1 MHPQHGCPHFS
12 AAQHKT
18 RFNDEIYF
26 RFQITFQASNETGQ
40 QKLNKQK
47 RISTNQATCA
57 LDSERKL
64 ANFWQSN

>member
-1 MHPQHGCPHFS
+1 MAVHTLVQPNIKHG
-12 AAQHKT
+12 
-18 RFNDEIYF
+18 FNDEIYL

-47 RISTNQATCA
+47 RISTNQATCT

-64 ANFWQSN
+64 ANVWQSN

>member
-1 MHPQHGCPHFS
+1 MAVHTLVQPNIKHG
-12 AAQHKT
+12 
-18 RFNDEIYF
+18 FNDEIYF

-47 RISTNQATCA
+47 RISTNRATCA

-64 ANFWQSN
+64 VNFWQSN